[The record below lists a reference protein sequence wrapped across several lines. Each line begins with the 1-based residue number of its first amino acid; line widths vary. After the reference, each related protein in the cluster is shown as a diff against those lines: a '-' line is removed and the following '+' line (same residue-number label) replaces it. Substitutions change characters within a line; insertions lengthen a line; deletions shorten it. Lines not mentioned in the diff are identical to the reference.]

1 MTSTETATKSAETN
15 ADMDKVQSPAL
26 ALQKF
31 AELRL
36 HKPMQKGRPP
46 YIAAA
51 SGLVRHQDYA
61 FVVADD
67 ELHLGIFAAADMRP
81 EQPLRLLEGKLPRGI
96 DKRKKEKPDF
106 EVLAQLP
113 ATADYPHGALLILG
127 SGSRANRNLGLLVA
141 LTESGLPHRKQ
152 SLLIDCS
159 VLFAALQHEFGT
171 VNIEGAV
178 VQAGNLLLLQRGNKG
193 LGTNAMVQLDL
204 ATLVPELGFGGVSAA
219 SLRAIRNY
227 ELGSI
232 DGVALGFTDATCL
245 PDGRLLAVAAAEDT
259 QDAYADGA
267 ALGSCLCQFD
277 RGNQLERIVRLDKSI
292 KAEGIAVWSA
302 SQQLLAFVTDA
313 DDPAVPALLYTA
325 HAHTIF

>member
-1 MTSTETATKSAETN
+1 MNKTQPPT
-15 ADMDKVQSPAL
+15 L

-36 HKPMQKGRPP
+36 YKSLQKGRPFHL
-46 YIAAA
+46 AAA
-51 SGLVRHQDYA
+51 SGLVRHQHYA

-67 ELHLGIFAAADMRP
+67 ELHLGIFSAADMQP
-81 EQPLRLLEGKLPRGI
+81 EEPLRLLEGKLPRDV

-106 EVLAQLP
+106 EGLAQLP

-141 LTESGLPHRKQ
+141 LTEGGMPHRKQ
-152 SLLIDCS
+152 SLQIDCS
-159 VLFAALQHEFGT
+159 VLFAALQREFGT

-178 VQAGNLLLLQRGNKG
+178 VQAGNLLLMQRGNKG
-193 LGTNAMVQLDL
+193 LGTNAIVQLDL
-204 ATLVPELGFGGVSAA
+204 ATLLPELGFGAVSAD

-227 ELGSI
+227 ELGDI
-232 DGVALGFTDATCL
+232 DGVALGFSDATCL
-245 PDGRLLAVAAAEDT
+245 PDGRLLALAVAEDT

-277 RGNQLERIVRLDKSI
+277 RDNQLERIVRLDKSV
-292 KAEGIAVWSA
+292 KAEGVAVWSA
-302 SQQLLAFVTDA
+302 SQKLLAFVTDA
-313 DDPAVPALLYTA
+313 DDPAIPAVLYTA
-325 HAHTIF
+325 HSDSFF